1 MLFLPGEVCAGR
13 LERGNHG
20 HTMKAVL
27 NAQKSAEA
35 IVPGGEKKLSGR
47 AEPTQAQVGEDRRMA

>member
-1 MLFLPGEVCAGR
+1 MLLLPGEVCAER
-13 LERGNHG
+13 SERGNHG

-35 IVPGGEKKLSGR
+35 IVPEGEKKN
-47 AEPTQAQVGEDRRMA
+47 RREGPNRPRPE